1 MHVKINI
8 FSRTGGEE
16 QKFSSRGVLKA
27 EGEAFSVFYGLDGDD
42 CVLEYS
48 GGVVT
53 QRRSGHL
60 TFVMQFAEGQK
71 TECILS
77 EKGHKFVFPVFTT
90 LLGASLGEGGCSVTI
105 SYVQGDEVE
114 PTELVFTAERERIQ
128 NERRAPR
135 AR

>member
-77 EKGHKFVFPVFTT
+77 EKGHKFV
-90 LLGASLGEGGCSVTI
+90 SLGEGGCSVTI
-105 SYVQGDEVE
+105 SYVQGEEAE